1 MPGSNNRMTQE
12 QFENEQMESFNRMRS
27 NIQARI
33 VELEGAVEGSN
44 EYDELQQLRN
54 DLNDLESNV
63 QSWRTLRNQIAENRQ
78 SRSRTPQRRNNPS
91 YLLRNV
97 NLRLD
102 ELRNKYDDVRTD
114 PTPEPVPE
122 PAPEP
127 EPEPEPVPEPTPEP
141 APEPEP
147 TPEPTQD
154 TPSVE
159 GIEVIRKSE
168 IRDRIDAYEQG
179 STYENEKQIREL
191 SEQIQKILDEH
202 GMTDASG
209 QAVVRENEGQLIN
222 ENYPED
228 VRRATEMRN
237 EIRNLAA
244 QRSNTI
250 SQRGEDVLPVLR
262 ELESLENVPGLDFE
276 AIYASEVDTR
286 IENYREDLARL
297 HRNDPRQQLQDN
309 RRRQREIESRVNEIN
324 NLIGGLEPGRDAV
337 RLENLLN
344 ERSRLGRE
352 YGTLRLREEQWLK
365 LNPTV
370 DMTDEELLQ
379 ENDRRQRI
387 GEVKANKERL
397 ENELQAAE
405 MERQAIR
412 SKYQDGMTQDEE
424 ENDPSAELDELEQRI
439 SQLRSEIEKADA
451 ELAND
456 NSEFKD
462 VPQELITDALDR
474 RAKQNREQERLENI
488 IDELESLQRERAVIK
503 DIEKEN
509 DPEYKGGDTPGHGGD
524 GLEHEGGDGS
534 EHGEGDGSEHG
545 EGDDSEREGG
555 DGPEHG
561 EGDDSEREGGDG
573 PEYGG
578 GDDPEHEG
586 EDDPEHEGED
596 DQKKSPRHWVEIMA
610 ETQTQSSGSITT
622 AFHKVG
628 KIQPFRMG
636 LTIWMAPMKLAM
648 KGAGKLFGD
657 VLGRAESK
665 KREMVENV
673 RGLSDEEF
681 EILVNGLTETNM
693 RQYKV
698 NEIYLDAV
706 QEVLEERE
714 NAKKQAAINDDNVIK
729 SALAQ
734 TEDRMNEIDKE
745 LQDPA
750 ILPDRKLELESEK
763 AKCAITYS
771 VLNIQH
777 NAAYNREMEADKR
790 MTDFDRG
797 KVGKSTRKM
806 NIQGWFAGSFN
817 PDNREVHQEEA
828 KYRKEAREAADRG
841 DTVAVVEAQRKIDE
855 IQEENTNVIQFLEG
869 TRFESRAR
877 INRGKH
883 TVEEVH
889 SRANDADQTKGRE
902 LMATAMAA
910 VTFANMYKTW
920 QANQDMQQQVDA
932 HLNQH
937 NQEVRNVNAQNQQVQ
952 QSIDNANAHNSQLGQ
967 NISATKS
974 SVSSQEI
981 NQAGIG
987 EIHRNNAATY
997 SVRHEAEFVRDNTP
1011 GIGFNHGGSD
1021 EAIHAAQAGMTQ
1033 ARQNAENGGFASIQQ
1048 EVQASAARVQDAAK
1062 DVLPDIQGF
1071 TSIAGKSGYI
1081 NSEYVTNL
1089 QSIVNGSPDSF
1100 TLLSNLFSS
1109 VQKLGDPAQ
1118 VVGTIGDVS
1127 EIAPLVLSTSSGTMM
1142 NILPFVTAMANAT
1155 HLEVQKS
1162 KMNLERQRQEQRE
1175 KQAQKEAKKDE
1186 PEKNIDDNDGR

>member
-122 PAPEP
+122 P
-127 EPEPEPVPEPTPEP
+127 
-141 APEPEP
+141 

-154 TPSVE
+154 TPSVD

-202 GMTDASG
+202 GMTDANG

-365 LNPTV
+365 LNTTV

-545 EGDDSEREGG
+545 EGDDSERE
-555 DGPEHG
+555 
-561 EGDDSEREGGDG
+561 
-573 PEYGG
+573 G

-967 NISATKS
+967 DISATKS

-1089 QSIVNGSPDSF
+1089 QSIVNGSPDNF

>member
-122 PAPEP
+122 P
-127 EPEPEPVPEPTPEP
+127 
-141 APEPEP
+141 

-202 GMTDASG
+202 GMTDANG

-524 GLEHEGGDGS
+524 GS

-555 DGPEHG
+555 DDPEHEG
-561 EGDDSEREGGDG
+561 E
-573 PEYGG
+573 
-578 GDDPEHEG
+578 DDPEHEG

-967 NISATKS
+967 DISATKS

-1089 QSIVNGSPDSF
+1089 QSIVNGSPDNF

>member
-122 PAPEP
+122 P
-127 EPEPEPVPEPTPEP
+127 
-141 APEPEP
+141 

-154 TPSVE
+154 TPSVD

-202 GMTDASG
+202 GMTDANG

-555 DGPEHG
+555 DDPEHEG
-561 EGDDSEREGGDG
+561 EDDPEHEG
-573 PEYGG
+573 E
-578 GDDPEHEG
+578 DDPEHEG

-967 NISATKS
+967 DISATKS

-1089 QSIVNGSPDSF
+1089 QSIVNGSPDNF

>member
-1 MPGSNNRMTQE
+1 M
-12 QFENEQMESFNRMRS
+12 
-27 NIQARI
+27 
-33 VELEGAVEGSN
+33 
-44 EYDELQQLRN
+44 
-54 DLNDLESNV
+54 
-63 QSWRTLRNQIAENRQ
+63 
-78 SRSRTPQRRNNPS
+78 
-91 YLLRNV
+91 
-97 NLRLD
+97 
-102 ELRNKYDDVRTD
+102 
-114 PTPEPVPE
+114 
-122 PAPEP
+122 
-127 EPEPEPVPEPTPEP
+127 
-141 APEPEP
+141 
-147 TPEPTQD
+147 
-154 TPSVE
+154 
-159 GIEVIRKSE
+159 
-168 IRDRIDAYEQG
+168 
-179 STYENEKQIREL
+179 
-191 SEQIQKILDEH
+191 
-202 GMTDASG
+202 
-209 QAVVRENEGQLIN
+209 
-222 ENYPED
+222 
-228 VRRATEMRN
+228 
-237 EIRNLAA
+237 
-244 QRSNTI
+244 
-250 SQRGEDVLPVLR
+250 
-262 ELESLENVPGLDFE
+262 
-276 AIYASEVDTR
+276 
-286 IENYREDLARL
+286 
-297 HRNDPRQQLQDN
+297 
-309 RRRQREIESRVNEIN
+309 
-324 NLIGGLEPGRDAV
+324 
-337 RLENLLN
+337 
-344 ERSRLGRE
+344 
-352 YGTLRLREEQWLK
+352 REEQWLK

-534 EHGEGDGSEHG
+534 EHGEGD
-545 EGDDSEREGG
+545 DSEREGG
-555 DGPEHG
+555 DDPEHEG
-561 EGDDSEREGGDG
+561 E
-573 PEYGG
+573 
-578 GDDPEHEG
+578 DDPEHEG

-596 DQKKSPRHWVEIMA
+596 DQKKLPRHWVEIMA

-817 PDNREVHQEEA
+817 PDNR
-828 KYRKEAREAADRG
+828 
-841 DTVAVVEAQRKIDE
+841 
-855 IQEENTNVIQFLEG
+855 
-869 TRFESRAR
+869 
-877 INRGKH
+877 
-883 TVEEVH
+883 
-889 SRANDADQTKGRE
+889 
-902 LMATAMAA
+902 
-910 VTFANMYKTW
+910 
-920 QANQDMQQQVDA
+920 
-932 HLNQH
+932 
-937 NQEVRNVNAQNQQVQ
+937 
-952 QSIDNANAHNSQLGQ
+952 
-967 NISATKS
+967 
-974 SVSSQEI
+974 
-981 NQAGIG
+981 
-987 EIHRNNAATY
+987 
-997 SVRHEAEFVRDNTP
+997 
-1011 GIGFNHGGSD
+1011 
-1021 EAIHAAQAGMTQ
+1021 
-1033 ARQNAENGGFASIQQ
+1033 
-1048 EVQASAARVQDAAK
+1048 
-1062 DVLPDIQGF
+1062 
-1071 TSIAGKSGYI
+1071 
-1081 NSEYVTNL
+1081 
-1089 QSIVNGSPDSF
+1089 
-1100 TLLSNLFSS
+1100 
-1109 VQKLGDPAQ
+1109 
-1118 VVGTIGDVS
+1118 
-1127 EIAPLVLSTSSGTMM
+1127 
-1142 NILPFVTAMANAT
+1142 
-1155 HLEVQKS
+1155 
-1162 KMNLERQRQEQRE
+1162 
-1175 KQAQKEAKKDE
+1175 
-1186 PEKNIDDNDGR
+1186 

>member
-1 MPGSNNRMTQE
+1 M
-12 QFENEQMESFNRMRS
+12 
-27 NIQARI
+27 
-33 VELEGAVEGSN
+33 
-44 EYDELQQLRN
+44 
-54 DLNDLESNV
+54 
-63 QSWRTLRNQIAENRQ
+63 
-78 SRSRTPQRRNNPS
+78 
-91 YLLRNV
+91 
-97 NLRLD
+97 
-102 ELRNKYDDVRTD
+102 
-114 PTPEPVPE
+114 
-122 PAPEP
+122 
-127 EPEPEPVPEPTPEP
+127 
-141 APEPEP
+141 
-147 TPEPTQD
+147 
-154 TPSVE
+154 
-159 GIEVIRKSE
+159 
-168 IRDRIDAYEQG
+168 AY
-179 STYENEKQIREL
+179 
-191 SEQIQKILDEH
+191 
-202 GMTDASG
+202 
-209 QAVVRENEGQLIN
+209 
-222 ENYPED
+222 
-228 VRRATEMRN
+228 
-237 EIRNLAA
+237 
-244 QRSNTI
+244 
-250 SQRGEDVLPVLR
+250 
-262 ELESLENVPGLDFE
+262 LESLKKQLETGIDKLLNGRGIAELTDDEMNAYLD
-276 AIYASEVDTR
+276 
-286 IENYREDLARL
+286 
-297 HRNDPRQQLQDN
+297 
-309 RRRQREIESRVNEIN
+309 
-324 NLIGGLEPGRDAV
+324 
-337 RLENLLN
+337 LENKLAEIDTFQNHINDLIDSDTLTA
-344 ERSRLGRE
+344 EHDRIKGISQKRRE
-352 YGTLRLREEQWLK
+352 FKLKDSAKVTTLAPGKKLMGTLGLTKVTVGKDGVREVVGERDELLKEIITLKALIKSGTLSLDEENIARSLEYK
-365 LNPTV
+365 LNAK
-370 DMTDEELLQ
+370 LQ
-379 ENDRRQRI
+379 
-387 GEVKANKERL
+387 RL
-397 ENELQAAE
+397 Y
-405 MERQAIR
+405 
-412 SKYQDGMTQDEE
+412 SDK
-424 ENDPSAELDELEQRI
+424 ELDAK
-439 SQLRSEIEKADA
+439 SKAPDGK
-451 ELAND
+451 NPD
-456 NSEFKD
+456 GKD
-462 VPQELITDALDR
+462 PDGKDPDGKDLDG
-474 RAKQNREQERLENI
+474 
-488 IDELESLQRERAVIK
+488 K
-503 DIEKEN
+503 DPDGKGSDGKDLDGK
-509 DPEYKGGDTPGHGGD
+509 DPD
-524 GLEHEGGDGS
+524 GK
-534 EHGEGDGSEHG
+534 
-545 EGDDSEREGG
+545 
-555 DGPEHG
+555 
-561 EGDDSEREGGDG
+561 
-573 PEYGG
+573 
-578 GDDPEHEG
+578 DPNG
-586 EDDPEHEGED
+586 T
-596 DQKKSPRHWVEIMA
+596 KSPRHWVEIMA
-610 ETQTQSSGSITT
+610 ETQTQSAGSITT

-714 NAKKQAAINDDNVIK
+714 NAKKQVAINDDNVIK

-734 TEDRMNEIDKE
+734 TEDRMKKIDKE

-763 AKCAITYS
+763 AKCSITYS
-771 VLNIQH
+771 VLNMQH
-777 NAAYNREMEADKR
+777 NVAYNREMEADKR

-806 NIQGWFAGSFN
+806 NIQGWLAGSFN
-817 PDNREVHQEEA
+817 PDNREVHREEA
-828 KYRKEAREAADRG
+828 KFRKEAREAADRG

-967 NISATKS
+967 DISATKS

-1127 EIAPLVLSTSSGTMM
+1127 EIAPLVLSTNSGTMM

>member
-122 PAPEP
+122 P
-127 EPEPEPVPEPTPEP
+127 
-141 APEPEP
+141 

-202 GMTDASG
+202 GMTDANG

-545 EGDDSEREGG
+545 EGDDSERE
-555 DGPEHG
+555 
-561 EGDDSEREGGDG
+561 
-573 PEYGG
+573 G

-967 NISATKS
+967 DISATKS

-1089 QSIVNGSPDSF
+1089 QSIVNGSPDNF

>member
-122 PAPEP
+122 P
-127 EPEPEPVPEPTPEP
+127 
-141 APEPEP
+141 

-202 GMTDASG
+202 GMTDANG

-534 EHGEGDGSEHG
+534 EHGEGD
-545 EGDDSEREGG
+545 DSERE
-555 DGPEHG
+555 
-561 EGDDSEREGGDG
+561 
-573 PEYGG
+573 G

-967 NISATKS
+967 DISATKS

-1089 QSIVNGSPDSF
+1089 QSIVNGSPDNF

>member
-12 QFENEQMESFNRMRS
+12 QFENEQMESFNRIRS

-54 DLNDLESNV
+54 DLNDLESNI
-63 QSWRTLRNQIAENRQ
+63 QLWRTLRNQIAENRQ

-114 PTPEPVPE
+114 PTPEPVP
-122 PAPEP
+122 
-127 EPEPEPVPEPTPEP
+127 TPEQ
-141 APEPEP
+141 
-147 TPEPTQD
+147 TQD

-555 DGPEHG
+555 D
-561 EGDDSEREGGDG
+561 
-573 PEYGG
+573 
-578 GDDPEHEG
+578 DPEHEG

-596 DQKKSPRHWVEIMA
+596 DQKKLPRHWVEIMA

-681 EILVNGLTETNM
+681 DILVNGLTETNM

-745 LQDPA
+745 LQNPA

-952 QSIDNANAHNSQLGQ
+952 QSIDNANAQ
-967 NISATKS
+967 NANLKQDILTTKN

-981 NQAGIG
+981 SRAGIG

-997 SVRHEAEFVRDNTP
+997 SIRHEAEFVRDNTP

-1033 ARQNAENGGFASIQQ
+1033 ARQSAENGGLASIQQ
-1048 EVQASAARVQDAAK
+1048 EVQASAARVQDAVK

-1071 TSIAGKSGYI
+1071 TSNAGKSGYI

-1089 QSIVNGSPDSF
+1089 QYSIVNGSPDSF
-1100 TLLSNLFSS
+1100 ALLSNVFSS

-1118 VVGTIGDVS
+1118 VVGTIGNAS

-1142 NILPFVTAMANAT
+1142 NILPVVTAMANAT

>member
-33 VELEGAVEGSN
+33 VELEEAVEGSN

-122 PAPEP
+122 P
-127 EPEPEPVPEPTPEP
+127 
-141 APEPEP
+141 

-154 TPSVE
+154 TPGVE

-202 GMTDASG
+202 GMTDANG

-524 GLEHEGGDGS
+524 G
-534 EHGEGDGSEHG
+534 SEHG

-555 DGPEHG
+555 DDPEHEG
-561 EGDDSEREGGDG
+561 EDDPEHEG
-573 PEYGG
+573 E
-578 GDDPEHEG
+578 DDPEHEG

-967 NISATKS
+967 DISATKS

-1089 QSIVNGSPDSF
+1089 QSIVNGSPDNF

>member
-114 PTPEPVPE
+114 PTPEPVP
-122 PAPEP
+122 
-127 EPEPEPVPEPTPEP
+127 TPEQ
-141 APEPEP
+141 
-147 TPEPTQD
+147 TQD

-202 GMTDASG
+202 GMTDAIG

-524 GLEHEGGDGS
+524 GS

-555 DGPEHG
+555 DGPEYG
-561 EGDDSEREGGDG
+561 GGDD
-573 PEYGG
+573 PEHEG

-967 NISATKS
+967 DISATKS

-1089 QSIVNGSPDSF
+1089 QSIVNGSPDNF

>member
-12 QFENEQMESFNRMRS
+12 QFENEQMESFNRIRS

-54 DLNDLESNV
+54 DLNDLESNI
-63 QSWRTLRNQIAENRQ
+63 QLWRTLRNQIAENRQ

-114 PTPEPVPE
+114 PTPEPVP
-122 PAPEP
+122 
-127 EPEPEPVPEPTPEP
+127 TPEQ
-141 APEPEP
+141 
-147 TPEPTQD
+147 TQD

-202 GMTDASG
+202 GMTDAIG

-524 GLEHEGGDGS
+524 GS

-555 DGPEHG
+555 DGPEYG
-561 EGDDSEREGGDG
+561 GGDD
-573 PEYGG
+573 PEHEG

-967 NISATKS
+967 DISATKS

-1089 QSIVNGSPDSF
+1089 QSIVNGSPDNF

>member
-33 VELEGAVEGSN
+33 VELEEAVEGSN

-122 PAPEP
+122 P
-127 EPEPEPVPEPTPEP
+127 
-141 APEPEP
+141 

-202 GMTDASG
+202 GMTDANG

-555 DGPEHG
+555 D
-561 EGDDSEREGGDG
+561 
-573 PEYGG
+573 
-578 GDDPEHEG
+578 DPEHEG

-628 KIQPFRMG
+628 KIKPFRMG

-967 NISATKS
+967 DISATKS

-1089 QSIVNGSPDSF
+1089 QSIVNGSPDNF

>member
-1 MPGSNNRMTQE
+1 MPDSNNRMTQE

-78 SRSRTPQRRNNPS
+78 SRSRAPQSRNNPS

-114 PTPEPVPE
+114 PTPEPVP
-122 PAPEP
+122 
-127 EPEPEPVPEPTPEP
+127 TPEQ
-141 APEPEP
+141 
-147 TPEPTQD
+147 TQD

-555 DGPEHG
+555 DDPEHEG
-561 EGDDSEREGGDG
+561 E
-573 PEYGG
+573 
-578 GDDPEHEG
+578 DDPEHEG

-967 NISATKS
+967 DISATKS

-1089 QSIVNGSPDSF
+1089 QSIVNGSPDNF

>member
-122 PAPEP
+122 P
-127 EPEPEPVPEPTPEP
+127 
-141 APEPEP
+141 

-154 TPSVE
+154 TPSVD

-202 GMTDASG
+202 GMTDANG

-534 EHGEGDGSEHG
+534 EHGEGEGSEHG
-545 EGDDSEREGG
+545 EGDDSERE
-555 DGPEHG
+555 
-561 EGDDSEREGGDG
+561 
-573 PEYGG
+573 G

-967 NISATKS
+967 DISATKS

-1089 QSIVNGSPDSF
+1089 QSIVNGSPDNF

>member
-122 PAPEP
+122 P
-127 EPEPEPVPEPTPEP
+127 
-141 APEPEP
+141 

-154 TPSVE
+154 TPSVD

-202 GMTDASG
+202 GMTDANG

-545 EGDDSEREGG
+545 EGDDSERE
-555 DGPEHG
+555 
-561 EGDDSEREGGDG
+561 
-573 PEYGG
+573 G

-967 NISATKS
+967 DISATKS

-1089 QSIVNGSPDSF
+1089 QSIVNGSPDNF

>member
-1 MPGSNNRMTQE
+1 
-12 QFENEQMESFNRMRS
+12 MESFNRMRS

-122 PAPEP
+122 P
-127 EPEPEPVPEPTPEP
+127 
-141 APEPEP
+141 

-154 TPSVE
+154 TPSVD

-202 GMTDASG
+202 GMTDANG

-545 EGDDSEREGG
+545 EGDDSERE
-555 DGPEHG
+555 
-561 EGDDSEREGGDG
+561 
-573 PEYGG
+573 G

-967 NISATKS
+967 DISATKS

-1089 QSIVNGSPDSF
+1089 QSIVNGSPDNF

-1175 KQAQKEAKKDE
+1175 KQAQKEAKKYE

>member
-122 PAPEP
+122 P
-127 EPEPEPVPEPTPEP
+127 
-141 APEPEP
+141 

-202 GMTDASG
+202 GMTDANG

-534 EHGEGDGSEHG
+534 EHGEGD
-545 EGDDSEREGG
+545 DSEREGG
-555 DGPEHG
+555 DDPEHEG
-561 EGDDSEREGGDG
+561 E
-573 PEYGG
+573 
-578 GDDPEHEG
+578 DDPEHEG

-967 NISATKS
+967 DISATKS

-1089 QSIVNGSPDSF
+1089 QSIVNGSPDNF

>member
-114 PTPEPVPE
+114 PTPEPV
-122 PAPEP
+122 
-127 EPEPEPVPEPTPEP
+127 
-141 APEPEP
+141 PEP

-555 DGPEHG
+555 D
-561 EGDDSEREGGDG
+561 
-573 PEYGG
+573 
-578 GDDPEHEG
+578 DPEHEG

-967 NISATKS
+967 DISATKS

-1089 QSIVNGSPDSF
+1089 QSIVNGSPDNF

>member
-54 DLNDLESNV
+54 DLNDLESNI

-114 PTPEPVPE
+114 PTPEPVP
-122 PAPEP
+122 
-127 EPEPEPVPEPTPEP
+127 TPEQ
-141 APEPEP
+141 
-147 TPEPTQD
+147 TQD

-397 ENELQAAE
+397 ENEFQAAE

-545 EGDDSEREGG
+545 EGDDSERE
-555 DGPEHG
+555 
-561 EGDDSEREGGDG
+561 
-573 PEYGG
+573 G

-967 NISATKS
+967 DISATKS

-1089 QSIVNGSPDSF
+1089 QSIVNGSPDNF

>member
-54 DLNDLESNV
+54 DLNDLESNI

-114 PTPEPVPE
+114 PTPEPVP
-122 PAPEP
+122 
-127 EPEPEPVPEPTPEP
+127 TPEQ
-141 APEPEP
+141 
-147 TPEPTQD
+147 TQD

-202 GMTDASG
+202 GMTDANG

-397 ENELQAAE
+397 ENEFQAAE

-545 EGDDSEREGG
+545 EGDDSERE
-555 DGPEHG
+555 
-561 EGDDSEREGGDG
+561 
-573 PEYGG
+573 G

-967 NISATKS
+967 DISATKS

-1089 QSIVNGSPDSF
+1089 QSIVNGSPDNF

>member
-12 QFENEQMESFNRMRS
+12 QFENEQMESFNRIRS

-54 DLNDLESNV
+54 DLNDLESNI

-114 PTPEPVPE
+114 PTPEPVP
-122 PAPEP
+122 
-127 EPEPEPVPEPTPEP
+127 TPEQ
-141 APEPEP
+141 
-147 TPEPTQD
+147 TQD

-555 DGPEHG
+555 D
-561 EGDDSEREGGDG
+561 
-573 PEYGG
+573 
-578 GDDPEHEG
+578 DPEHEG

-967 NISATKS
+967 DISATKS

-1089 QSIVNGSPDSF
+1089 QSIVNGSPDNF

-1175 KQAQKEAKKDE
+1175 KQAQKEVKKDE

>member
-1 MPGSNNRMTQE
+1 
-12 QFENEQMESFNRMRS
+12 
-27 NIQARI
+27 
-33 VELEGAVEGSN
+33 
-44 EYDELQQLRN
+44 
-54 DLNDLESNV
+54 
-63 QSWRTLRNQIAENRQ
+63 
-78 SRSRTPQRRNNPS
+78 
-91 YLLRNV
+91 
-97 NLRLD
+97 
-102 ELRNKYDDVRTD
+102 
-114 PTPEPVPE
+114 
-122 PAPEP
+122 
-127 EPEPEPVPEPTPEP
+127 
-141 APEPEP
+141 
-147 TPEPTQD
+147 
-154 TPSVE
+154 
-159 GIEVIRKSE
+159 
-168 IRDRIDAYEQG
+168 
-179 STYENEKQIREL
+179 
-191 SEQIQKILDEH
+191 
-202 GMTDASG
+202 MTDANG

-228 VRRATEMRN
+228 VKRATEMRN

-509 DPEYKGGDTPGHGGD
+509 DPEYKGGDTPGHGGGD
-524 GLEHEGGDGS
+524 GLEH
-534 EHGEGDGSEHG
+534 GE
-545 EGDDSEREGG
+545 G

-561 EGDDSEREGGDG
+561 EGDG
-573 PEYGG
+573 PEHRE
-578 GDDPEHEG
+578 GDDPEHGEG
-586 EDDPEHEGED
+586 DGPEHGEGDGPEHGEGDDPEHEGED
-596 DQKKSPRHWVEIMA
+596 DQKKLPRHWVEIMA

-714 NAKKQAAINDDNVIK
+714 NAKKQVAINDDNVIK

-734 TEDRMNEIDKE
+734 TEDRMKEIDKE

-771 VLNIQH
+771 VLNMQH

-952 QSIDNANAHNSQLGQ
+952 QSIDNANAQ
-967 NISATKS
+967 NANLKQDILTTKN
-974 SVSSQEI
+974 SVSSQEMSR
-981 NQAGIG
+981 AGIG

-997 SVRHEAEFVRDNTP
+997 SIRHEAEFVRDNTP

-1033 ARQNAENGGFASIQQ
+1033 ARQSAENGGLGSIQQ
-1048 EVQASAARVQDAAK
+1048 EVQASAARVQDAVK

-1071 TSIAGKSGYI
+1071 TSNAGKSGYI

-1089 QSIVNGSPDSF
+1089 QYPIVNGSPDSF
-1100 TLLSNLFSS
+1100 TLLSNVFSS

-1118 VVGTIGDVS
+1118 VVGTIGNVS
-1127 EIAPLVLSTSSGTMM
+1127 EIAPLVLSTSSGMMM
-1142 NILPFVTAMANAT
+1142 NILPFVTAMTNAT

-1175 KQAQKEAKKDE
+1175 RQAQKEAKKDE
-1186 PEKNIDDNDGR
+1186 PEKTVDDNDGR

>member
-12 QFENEQMESFNRMRS
+12 QFENEQMESFNRIRS

-54 DLNDLESNV
+54 DLNDLESNI
-63 QSWRTLRNQIAENRQ
+63 QLWRTLRNQIAENRQ

-114 PTPEPVPE
+114 PTPEPVP
-122 PAPEP
+122 
-127 EPEPEPVPEPTPEP
+127 TPEQ
-141 APEPEP
+141 
-147 TPEPTQD
+147 TQD

-202 GMTDASG
+202 GMTDAIG

-524 GLEHEGGDGS
+524 GS

-561 EGDDSEREGGDG
+561 EGDDSEREGEDG
-573 PEYGG
+573 PEHGG
-578 GDDPEHEG
+578 GDDSEHEGEDDPEHEGGDDPEHEGEDDPEHEG

-967 NISATKS
+967 DISATKS

-1089 QSIVNGSPDSF
+1089 QSIVNGSPDNF

>member
-12 QFENEQMESFNRMRS
+12 QFENEQMESFNRIRS

-54 DLNDLESNV
+54 DLNDLESNI
-63 QSWRTLRNQIAENRQ
+63 QLWRTLRNQIAENRQ

-114 PTPEPVPE
+114 PTPEPVP
-122 PAPEP
+122 
-127 EPEPEPVPEPTPEP
+127 TPEQ
-141 APEPEP
+141 
-147 TPEPTQD
+147 TQD

-202 GMTDASG
+202 GMTDAIG

-524 GLEHEGGDGS
+524 GS

-573 PEYGG
+573 PEYGGGDDPEHEG

-967 NISATKS
+967 DISATKS

-1089 QSIVNGSPDSF
+1089 QSIVNGSPDNF

>member
-122 PAPEP
+122 P
-127 EPEPEPVPEPTPEP
+127 
-141 APEPEP
+141 

-154 TPSVE
+154 TPSVD

-202 GMTDASG
+202 GMTDANG

-555 DGPEHG
+555 DDPEHEG
-561 EGDDSEREGGDG
+561 EDDPEHEGEDA
-573 PEYGG
+573 
-578 GDDPEHEG
+578 PEHEG

-967 NISATKS
+967 DISATKS

-1089 QSIVNGSPDSF
+1089 QSIVNGSPDNF

>member
-1 MPGSNNRMTQE
+1 MPDSNNRMTQE

-78 SRSRTPQRRNNPS
+78 SRSRTPQSRNNPS

-114 PTPEPVPE
+114 PTPEPVP
-122 PAPEP
+122 
-127 EPEPEPVPEPTPEP
+127 TPEQ
-141 APEPEP
+141 
-147 TPEPTQD
+147 TQD

-297 HRNDPRQQLQDN
+297 YRNDPRQQLQDN

-555 DGPEHG
+555 DGPEH
-561 EGDDSEREGGDG
+561 
-573 PEYGG
+573 GG

-967 NISATKS
+967 DISATKS

-1089 QSIVNGSPDSF
+1089 QSIVNGSPDNF

>member
-122 PAPEP
+122 P
-127 EPEPEPVPEPTPEP
+127 
-141 APEPEP
+141 

-154 TPSVE
+154 TPSVD

-202 GMTDASG
+202 GMTDANG

-555 DGPEHG
+555 DDPEHEG
-561 EGDDSEREGGDG
+561 E
-573 PEYGG
+573 
-578 GDDPEHEG
+578 DDPEHEG

-967 NISATKS
+967 DISATKS

-1089 QSIVNGSPDSF
+1089 QSIVNGSPDNF

>member
-12 QFENEQMESFNRMRS
+12 QFENEQMESFNRIRS

-54 DLNDLESNV
+54 DLNDLESNI
-63 QSWRTLRNQIAENRQ
+63 QLWRTLRNQIAENRQ

-114 PTPEPVPE
+114 PTPEPVP
-122 PAPEP
+122 
-127 EPEPEPVPEPTPEP
+127 TPEQ
-141 APEPEP
+141 
-147 TPEPTQD
+147 TQD

-524 GLEHEGGDGS
+524 GL

-967 NISATKS
+967 DISATKS

>member
-122 PAPEP
+122 P
-127 EPEPEPVPEPTPEP
+127 
-141 APEPEP
+141 

-154 TPSVE
+154 TPSVD

-202 GMTDASG
+202 GMTDANG

-555 DGPEHG
+555 D
-561 EGDDSEREGGDG
+561 
-573 PEYGG
+573 
-578 GDDPEHEG
+578 DPEHEG

-681 EILVNGLTETNM
+681 DILVNGLTETNM

-967 NISATKS
+967 DISATKS

-1089 QSIVNGSPDSF
+1089 QSIVNGSPNNF

>member
-12 QFENEQMESFNRMRS
+12 QFENEQMESFNRIRS

-54 DLNDLESNV
+54 DLNDLESNI
-63 QSWRTLRNQIAENRQ
+63 QLWRTLRNQIAENRQ
-78 SRSRTPQRRNNPS
+78 SRSWTPQRRNNPS

-114 PTPEPVPE
+114 PTPEPVP
-122 PAPEP
+122 
-127 EPEPEPVPEPTPEP
+127 TPEQ
-141 APEPEP
+141 
-147 TPEPTQD
+147 TQD

-202 GMTDASG
+202 GMTDAIG

-524 GLEHEGGDGS
+524 GS

-573 PEYGG
+573 PEYGGGDDPEHEG

-967 NISATKS
+967 DISATKS

-1089 QSIVNGSPDSF
+1089 QSIVNGSPDNF

>member
-1 MPGSNNRMTQE
+1 MPGSNNRMTEE
-12 QFENEQMESFNRMRS
+12 QFENEQMESFNRIRS

-54 DLNDLESNV
+54 DLSDLESNV

-78 SRSRTPQRRNNPS
+78 GRSRTPRGRNNPS
-91 YLLRNV
+91 YLLRDV

-102 ELRNKYDDVRTD
+102 ELRNKYEDVRTG

-122 PAPEP
+122 PTQKPEP
-127 EPEPEPVPEPTPEP
+127 ESEL
-141 APEPEP
+141 

-159 GIEVIRKSE
+159 EIETIRKSE

-191 SEQIQKILDEH
+191 GEQIQKILDEH
-202 GMTDASG
+202 GMTDDNG

-344 ERSRLGRE
+344 ERSRLERE

-387 GEVKANKERL
+387 DEVKANKERL

-451 ELAND
+451 ELANA

-509 DPEYKGGDTPGHGGD
+509 DPEYKGGDTPSHEGGDMPGHEGGDGQEYDGEDGPEHDDGDGPEHEEGDDTEHGGGD
-524 GLEHEGGDGS
+524 GLEQEGGDG
-534 EHGEGDGSEHG
+534 
-545 EGDDSEREGG
+545 
-555 DGPEHG
+555 
-561 EGDDSEREGGDG
+561 
-573 PEYGG
+573 
-578 GDDPEHEG
+578 
-586 EDDPEHEGED
+586 PEHEGED

-806 NIQGWFAGSFN
+806 NIQGWLAGSFN

-937 NQEVRNVNAQNQQVQ
+937 NQDVRNVNAQNQQVQ

-967 NISATKS
+967 DISATKS

-1033 ARQNAENGGFASIQQ
+1033 ARQNAENGGFTSIQQ
-1048 EVQASAARVQDAAK
+1048 EVQASAARAQDAAK

-1127 EIAPLVLSTSSGTMM
+1127 EITPLVLSTNSGTMM

>member
-122 PAPEP
+122 P
-127 EPEPEPVPEPTPEP
+127 
-141 APEPEP
+141 

-202 GMTDASG
+202 GMTDANG

-555 DGPEHG
+555 DDPEHEG
-561 EGDDSEREGGDG
+561 E
-573 PEYGG
+573 
-578 GDDPEHEG
+578 DDPEHEG

-889 SRANDADQTKGRE
+889 SIANDADQTKGRE

-967 NISATKS
+967 DISATKS

-1089 QSIVNGSPDSF
+1089 QSIVNGSPDNF

>member
-54 DLNDLESNV
+54 DLNDLESNL

-78 SRSRTPQRRNNPS
+78 SRSRTPQSRNNPS

-114 PTPEPVPE
+114 PTPEPVP
-122 PAPEP
+122 
-127 EPEPEPVPEPTPEP
+127 TPEQ
-141 APEPEP
+141 
-147 TPEPTQD
+147 TQD

-202 GMTDASG
+202 GMTDANG

-474 RAKQNREQERLENI
+474 RAKQNREQER
-488 IDELESLQRERAVIK
+488 
-503 DIEKEN
+503 
-509 DPEYKGGDTPGHGGD
+509 
-524 GLEHEGGDGS
+524 
-534 EHGEGDGSEHG
+534 
-545 EGDDSEREGG
+545 
-555 DGPEHG
+555 
-561 EGDDSEREGGDG
+561 
-573 PEYGG
+573 
-578 GDDPEHEG
+578 
-586 EDDPEHEGED
+586 
-596 DQKKSPRHWVEIMA
+596 
-610 ETQTQSSGSITT
+610 
-622 AFHKVG
+622 
-628 KIQPFRMG
+628 
-636 LTIWMAPMKLAM
+636 
-648 KGAGKLFGD
+648 
-657 VLGRAESK
+657 
-665 KREMVENV
+665 
-673 RGLSDEEF
+673 
-681 EILVNGLTETNM
+681 
-693 RQYKV
+693 
-698 NEIYLDAV
+698 
-706 QEVLEERE
+706 
-714 NAKKQAAINDDNVIK
+714 
-729 SALAQ
+729 
-734 TEDRMNEIDKE
+734 
-745 LQDPA
+745 
-750 ILPDRKLELESEK
+750 
-763 AKCAITYS
+763 
-771 VLNIQH
+771 
-777 NAAYNREMEADKR
+777 
-790 MTDFDRG
+790 
-797 KVGKSTRKM
+797 
-806 NIQGWFAGSFN
+806 
-817 PDNREVHQEEA
+817 
-828 KYRKEAREAADRG
+828 
-841 DTVAVVEAQRKIDE
+841 
-855 IQEENTNVIQFLEG
+855 
-869 TRFESRAR
+869 
-877 INRGKH
+877 
-883 TVEEVH
+883 
-889 SRANDADQTKGRE
+889 
-902 LMATAMAA
+902 
-910 VTFANMYKTW
+910 
-920 QANQDMQQQVDA
+920 
-932 HLNQH
+932 
-937 NQEVRNVNAQNQQVQ
+937 
-952 QSIDNANAHNSQLGQ
+952 
-967 NISATKS
+967 
-974 SVSSQEI
+974 
-981 NQAGIG
+981 
-987 EIHRNNAATY
+987 
-997 SVRHEAEFVRDNTP
+997 
-1011 GIGFNHGGSD
+1011 
-1021 EAIHAAQAGMTQ
+1021 
-1033 ARQNAENGGFASIQQ
+1033 
-1048 EVQASAARVQDAAK
+1048 
-1062 DVLPDIQGF
+1062 
-1071 TSIAGKSGYI
+1071 
-1081 NSEYVTNL
+1081 
-1089 QSIVNGSPDSF
+1089 
-1100 TLLSNLFSS
+1100 
-1109 VQKLGDPAQ
+1109 
-1118 VVGTIGDVS
+1118 
-1127 EIAPLVLSTSSGTMM
+1127 
-1142 NILPFVTAMANAT
+1142 
-1155 HLEVQKS
+1155 
-1162 KMNLERQRQEQRE
+1162 
-1175 KQAQKEAKKDE
+1175 
-1186 PEKNIDDNDGR
+1186 

>member
-1 MPGSNNRMTQE
+1 MPGNNNRMTQE
-12 QFENEQMESFNRMRS
+12 QN
-27 NIQARI
+27 
-33 VELEGAVEGSN
+33 
-44 EYDELQQLRN
+44 
-54 DLNDLESNV
+54 
-63 QSWRTLRNQIAENRQ
+63 
-78 SRSRTPQRRNNPS
+78 
-91 YLLRNV
+91 
-97 NLRLD
+97 
-102 ELRNKYDDVRTD
+102 
-114 PTPEPVPE
+114 
-122 PAPEP
+122 
-127 EPEPEPVPEPTPEP
+127 
-141 APEPEP
+141 
-147 TPEPTQD
+147 PTQD

-159 GIEVIRKSE
+159 GAEVIRKSE
-168 IRDRIDAYEQG
+168 IRDRIDAYEHG

-191 SEQIQKILDEH
+191 GEQIQKILDEH
-202 GMTDASG
+202 GMTDANG

-222 ENYPED
+222 GNYPED
-228 VRRATEMRN
+228 VRRTNEMRN

-244 QRSNTI
+244 QRFNII

-262 ELESLENVPGLDFE
+262 ELEALENVSGLDFE

-297 HRNDPRQQLQDN
+297 HRNNPRQQLQDN
-309 RRRQREIESRVNEIN
+309 RRRQREIEARVNEIN
-324 NLIGGLEPGRDAV
+324 NLIGGLEPGRDAG

-344 ERSRLGRE
+344 ERSRLERE
-352 YGTLRLREEQWLK
+352 YETLRLREEQWLS

-387 GEVKANKERL
+387 DEVKANKERL

-424 ENDPSAELDELEQRI
+424 ENDPSAELDELEQKI
-439 SQLRSEIEKADA
+439 GQLRSELEKADA

-456 NSEFKD
+456 NSKFKD

-474 RAKQNREQERLENI
+474 RAKQKRLENI

-509 DPEYKGGDTPGHGGD
+509 DPEHKGGDDPEHGGGD
-524 GLEHEGGDGS
+524 DLEHGGGNDPEHEGGGGP
-534 EHGEGDGSEHG
+534 EH
-545 EGDDSEREGG
+545 EGG
-555 DGPEHG
+555 DGPEH
-561 EGDDSEREGGDG
+561 EGGED
-573 PEYGG
+573 PEHGG
-578 GDDPEHEG
+578 GDDPGHEG
-586 EDDPEHEGED
+586 GDDPEQGGD

-636 LTIWMAPMKLAM
+636 LTIWMAPVKLAM

-806 NIQGWFAGSFN
+806 NIQGWLAGSFN
-817 PDNREVHQEEA
+817 PDNREVHLEEA

-937 NQEVRNVNAQNQQVQ
+937 NQDVRNVNAQNQQVQ
-952 QSIDNANAHNSQLGQ
+952 QSIDNANAHNAQLGQ
-967 NISATKS
+967 DISATKS

-981 NQAGIG
+981 SQAGIG
-987 EIHRNNAATY
+987 EIHRNNAAAY

-1021 EAIHAAQAGMTQ
+1021 DAIHAAQAGMAQ
-1033 ARQNAENGGFASIQQ
+1033 ARQNAENGGLSSIQQ

-1127 EIAPLVLSTSSGTMM
+1127 EIAPLVLSTNSGTMV

-1155 HLEVQKS
+1155 HLEVQKNE
-1162 KMNLERQRQEQRE
+1162 MNLERQRQEQRE
-1175 KQAQKEAKKDE
+1175 RQAQKEAKKDE
-1186 PEKNIDDNDGR
+1186 PENTIDNNDGR

>member
-122 PAPEP
+122 P
-127 EPEPEPVPEPTPEP
+127 
-141 APEPEP
+141 

-202 GMTDASG
+202 GMTDANG

-555 DGPEHG
+555 DDPEHEG
-561 EGDDSEREGGDG
+561 EDDPEHEG
-573 PEYGG
+573 E
-578 GDDPEHEG
+578 DDPEHEG

-967 NISATKS
+967 DISATKS

-1089 QSIVNGSPDSF
+1089 QSIVNGSPDNF

>member
-122 PAPEP
+122 P
-127 EPEPEPVPEPTPEP
+127 
-141 APEPEP
+141 

-154 TPSVE
+154 TPSVD

-202 GMTDASG
+202 GMTDANG

-534 EHGEGDGSEHG
+534 EHGEGD
-545 EGDDSEREGG
+545 DSERE
-555 DGPEHG
+555 
-561 EGDDSEREGGDG
+561 
-573 PEYGG
+573 G

-967 NISATKS
+967 DISATKS

-1033 ARQNAENGGFASIQQ
+1033 ARQYAENGGFASIQQ

-1089 QSIVNGSPDSF
+1089 QSIVNGSPDNF

>member
-33 VELEGAVEGSN
+33 VELEEAVEGSN

-122 PAPEP
+122 P
-127 EPEPEPVPEPTPEP
+127 
-141 APEPEP
+141 

-202 GMTDASG
+202 GMTDANG

-474 RAKQNREQERLENI
+474 RVKQNREQERLENI

-545 EGDDSEREGG
+545 KGDDSEREGG
-555 DGPEHG
+555 DDPEHEG
-561 EGDDSEREGGDG
+561 EDDPEHEG
-573 PEYGG
+573 E
-578 GDDPEHEG
+578 DDPEHEG

-967 NISATKS
+967 DISATKS

-1089 QSIVNGSPDSF
+1089 QSIVNGSPDNF

-1186 PEKNIDDNDGR
+1186 PEKNINDNDGR

>member
-33 VELEGAVEGSN
+33 VELEEAVEGSN

-122 PAPEP
+122 P
-127 EPEPEPVPEPTPEP
+127 
-141 APEPEP
+141 

-202 GMTDASG
+202 GMTDANG

-474 RAKQNREQERLENI
+474 RVKQNREQERLENI

-545 EGDDSEREGG
+545 KGDDSEREGG
-555 DGPEHG
+555 DDPEHEG
-561 EGDDSEREGGDG
+561 E
-573 PEYGG
+573 
-578 GDDPEHEG
+578 DDPEHEG

-967 NISATKS
+967 DISATKS

-1089 QSIVNGSPDSF
+1089 QSIVNGSPDNF

-1186 PEKNIDDNDGR
+1186 PEKNINDNDGR

>member
-12 QFENEQMESFNRMRS
+12 QFENEQTESFNRIRS

-54 DLNDLESNV
+54 DLNDLESNI
-63 QSWRTLRNQIAENRQ
+63 QLWRTLRNQIAENRQ

-114 PTPEPVPE
+114 PTPEPVP
-122 PAPEP
+122 
-127 EPEPEPVPEPTPEP
+127 TPEQ
-141 APEPEP
+141 
-147 TPEPTQD
+147 TQD

-555 DGPEHG
+555 DGPE
-561 EGDDSEREGGDG
+561 
-573 PEYGG
+573 YGG

-745 LQDPA
+745 LQNPA

-967 NISATKS
+967 DISATKS

-1089 QSIVNGSPDSF
+1089 QSIVNGSPDNF

>member
-122 PAPEP
+122 P
-127 EPEPEPVPEPTPEP
+127 
-141 APEPEP
+141 

-154 TPSVE
+154 TPSVD

-202 GMTDASG
+202 GMTDANG

-555 DGPEHG
+555 DDPEHEG
-561 EGDDSEREGGDG
+561 E
-573 PEYGG
+573 
-578 GDDPEHEG
+578 DDPEHEG

-910 VTFANMYKTW
+910 VTFADMYKTW

-967 NISATKS
+967 DISATKS

-1089 QSIVNGSPDSF
+1089 QSIVNGSPDNF